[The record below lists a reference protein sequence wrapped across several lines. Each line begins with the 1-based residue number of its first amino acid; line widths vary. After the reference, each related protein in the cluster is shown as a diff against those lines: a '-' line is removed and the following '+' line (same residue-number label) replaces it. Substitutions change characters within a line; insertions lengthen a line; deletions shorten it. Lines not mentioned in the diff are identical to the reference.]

1 MFQACTYTNADRS
14 HLRGRERKS
23 EREVDRSSSPAQI
36 DRSKHCSPH
45 SSRPAAKAGP
55 VSPSGAKAAVAQN
68 FSSFCL
74 CPTSSSSS
82 LQHHVTVHFTSGGSI
97 SSPKSVHA
105 RCKSRLI
112 RTKISLPL
120 RSAERPP
127 HRVAQ
132 PSKQSQHARSLFA
145 LLDRESWADCDS
157 IVA

>member
-36 DRSKHCSPH
+36 DRSKHGSPH
-45 SSRPAAKAGP
+45 SSRPAAKAEL
-55 VSPSGAKAAVAQN
+55 VSAPRAVVAQN
-68 FSSFCL
+68 FSSSCL
-74 CPTSSSSS
+74 DVISSS
-82 LQHHVTVHFTSGGSI
+82 LQPQDHHVTVHFTSPFGTCALQKPPHQNEDI
-97 SSPKSVHA
+97 ST
-105 RCKSRLI
+105 I
-112 RTKISLPL
+112 E
-120 RSAERPP
+120 SAERPP

>member
-36 DRSKHCSPH
+36 DRSKHGSPH
-45 SSRPAAKAGP
+45 SFSTCRESRTRLPQRRPWRCRAKLHFLP
-55 VSPSGAKAAVAQN
+55 
-68 FSSFCL
+68 L

-112 RTKISLPL
+112 RTKISLSL
-120 RSAERPP
+120 RSAEQPP

-132 PSKQSQHARSLFA
+132 PSKQSQQARSLFA

-157 IVA
+157 IIA